1 MNDYERHKSS
11 KPNVATVHKV
21 DNKDAVHLRYGIGRQ
36 DFVFH
41 SRGASRLAYNGKVPH
56 GVSGRHSL
64 ACSRFPADDY
74 GLVPVVSD
82 WRSGGYIRSCEDD
95 ILIRTLSCLPGHLLV
110 GLLCHCKYMRVHV
123 SHVLAGVGV
132 YDCIA
137 IDMELFVRVYSH
149 QYDT

>member
-1 MNDYERHKSS
+1 M
-11 KPNVATVHKV
+11 TVQKV
-21 DNKDAVHLRYGIGRQ
+21 DNKDTAHLGYGIRGQ

-41 SRGASRLAYNGKVPH
+41 SRGASRLAYYSKVPH
-56 GVSGRHSL
+56 GISSRHRLPCSG
-64 ACSRFPADDY
+64 FTADDD

-82 WRSGGYIRSCEDD
+82 WRSRGYMKSYEYDTQYTQNPFCF
-95 ILIRTLSCLPGHLLV
+95 CLPGHLLV
-110 GLLCHCKYMRVHV
+110 CLLCHRKYMRVHV

-137 IDMELFVRVYSH
+137 VDMELFVRVYSH